1 MKKVPVKKLTRQVME
16 ETIQKKII
24 FLRGHRVLMDRD
36 LAQLYGVTVK
46 RLNEQVKRNLQR
58 FPKDFMFQLSASEYG
73 FLRSQFAT
81 LEKNYG
87 RGKHLKYLPHAFTEQ
102 GVAML
107 SGVLNS
113 PRAIDVN
120 IAIMRTFVKLRHLLE
135 SHKELRRKIE
145 EMEQKYDGQFKVVF
159 EAIRQLLSPPEK
171 FKRRIGFHP

>member
-1 MKKVPVKKLTRQVME
+1 MKKVQVKKLARQVME

-24 FLRGHRVLMDRD
+24 FLRGHRVLMDQD

-58 FPKDFMFQLSASEYG
+58 FPKDFMFQISASEYG
-73 FLRSQFAT
+73 FLRSQIAT

-135 SHKELRRKIE
+135 SHKELRQKIE

-171 FKRRIGFHP
+171 PKRRIGFHP